1 MNKPQTLLGALA
13 LLAALVAAPLAYAS
27 DTSAA
32 DESSA
37 ELWVAPPPA
46 AAALAAARAQTR
58 PWRFAVALPAG
69 LDPARAGHWSEEGA
83 ERVWRMR
90 LHSPG
95 ADSLS
100 LHFDRWAVPAGT
112 ALWLH
117 EPVSGQRQGP
127 YGADHNAR
135 GQLWTALLPGDTVDV
150 ELRLPRQ
157 APAPQIRLASLQH
170 GFRSADAQQGFA
182 TKAAGDCNIDVACPE
197 AADYSEEVR
206 ATVLIQFNGGSTC
219 SGQLVN
225 NTAQD
230 FDPLL
235 LTAAHCGIDA
245 SNADSV
251 IAYFNYQRS
260 QCERGGNRSEF
271 APDFQQSISGVEWLA
286 SLSESDFTL
295 LRLGSSA
302 EPAVIPPEWRAYWA
316 GWTRRE
322 TAAARGASIHHPRGD
337 PKSIALFSSPL
348 EAMLVC
354 STDSAIQ
361 ERPSTCPNAQ
371 VPNGEWVD
379 VWRVVWSQ
387 GTTEPG
393 SSGGA
398 IYAEDGL
405 IRGMLFGGSAS
416 CGSQS
421 APDYYGRFS
430 SSWDCAPEDFRQLR
444 PWLDPQ
450 GLNPEALF
458 GRSQFSGAAGVVN
471 PGTTTNF
478 ANCPPIS
485 GAEPPPTPPPTS
497 PPPLGGGG
505 SSGSGAPGWG
515 WLALLAVTVLSRR
528 RVAMRR

>member
-1 MNKPQTLLGALA
+1 MNKPSTLLGALA
-13 LLAALVAAPLAYAS
+13 LLAALAAPPLSHAAAA
-27 DTSAA
+27 TS
-32 DESSA
+32 

-46 AAALAAARAQTR
+46 AEALAAARAQTR
-58 PWRFAVALPAG
+58 PWRFAVAVPAG

-100 LHFDRWAVPAGT
+100 LHFDRWAVAPGT

-117 EPVSGQRQGP
+117 DPVSGQRQGP
-127 YGADHNAR
+127 YGAGHNAR
-135 GQLWTALLPGDTVDV
+135 GQLWTALLHGDTVDV

-170 GFRSADAQQGFA
+170 GFRTADAQQGFA

-197 AADYSEEVR
+197 AADYDEQVR
-206 ATVLIQFNGGSTC
+206 ATVLIQFDGGSTC
-219 SGQLVN
+219 SGLLVN

-235 LTAAHCGIDA
+235 LTAAHCQIDP

-260 QCERGGNRSEF
+260 QCERGGNRTEF
-271 APDFQQSISGVEWLA
+271 PPDPQQSVSGAQWLA
-286 SLSESDFTL
+286 SLAESDFTL

-302 EPAVIPPEWRAYWA
+302 SPAIIPPEWRAYWA

-322 TAAARGASIHHPRGD
+322 AAPAQGSGIHHPRGD
-337 PKSIALFSSPL
+337 AKSIALYSAPL
-348 EAMLVC
+348 ESMFVC
-354 STDSAIQ
+354 ATTNTIQ
-361 ERPSTCPNAQ
+361 ERVSSCPN
-371 VPNGEWVD
+371 GDLVD

-387 GTTEPG
+387 GTTEVG
-393 SSGGA
+393 SSGSA
-398 IYAEDGL
+398 IFGDDGL
-405 IRGMLFGGSAS
+405 IRGQLFGGSAS
-416 CGSQS
+416 CSQQN

-458 GRSQFSGAAGVVN
+458 GRSQFSSTGTVVN
-471 PGTTTNF
+471 PGTTTRF
-478 ANCPPIS
+478 GNCPAVGSP
-485 GAEPPPTPPPTS
+485 EPPPSPPSS
-497 PPPLGGGG
+497 PPPSSGGGG
-505 SSGSGAPGWG
+505 SSGSGAPGWA

-528 RVAMRR
+528 RASMRR